1 MAMEEAIFEQP
12 WANFFGFERVDDKGK
27 THWQPWVIRGNGTL
41 RLTSKGVYFSRYAPQ
56 LEIFIPL
63 QDILKVDL
71 GRWHNGKTY
80 LFLPILKIHFEKDGE
95 VQIFGVCVGRK
106 RKALR
111 WKEKTEKM
119 MNLGTRS

>member
-1 MAMEEAIFEQP
+1 MEQTLFEQP
-12 WANFFGFERVDDKGK
+12 WANFSGFERVDERGK

-63 QDILKVDL
+63 QDILKVGL

-80 LFLPILKIHFEKDGE
+80 IFLPFLKVTFKKGNET
-95 VQIFGVCVGRK
+95 QIFGACVGWK
-106 RKALR
+106 KKALYR
-111 WKEKTEKM
+111 KEKMEKM
-119 MNLGTRS
+119 MNLGIRS